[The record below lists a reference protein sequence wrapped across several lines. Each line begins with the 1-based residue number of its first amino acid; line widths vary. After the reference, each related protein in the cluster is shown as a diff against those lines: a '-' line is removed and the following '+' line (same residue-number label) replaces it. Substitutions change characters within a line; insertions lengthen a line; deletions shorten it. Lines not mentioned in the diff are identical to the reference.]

1 MADKIQITPNVIS
14 EQGLRQSLE
23 HGGQLEIEC
32 REGPF
37 RKGPSWHGIWI
48 MKSVDPSGEGQML
61 VTARMDAA
69 QGGFKVREF
78 KTATGII
85 SFLADCGF
93 SAAHFPLRAGEKTTL
108 RLQLAD

>member
-1 MADKIQITPNVIS
+1 MADKIQLTPNVIS

-32 REGPF
+32 REPPF
-37 RKGPSWHGIWI
+37 RKGPSWHGLWI
-48 MKSVDPSGEGQML
+48 MKSVDPSGDVQML

-69 QGGFKVREF
+69 RGGFKVREF

-85 SFLADCGF
+85 SFLTDCGF
-93 SAAHFPLRAGEKTTL
+93 AVAHFPLRVGEKTTL
-108 RLQLAD
+108 RLQLAA